1 MELLHLKYFLTVAKI
16 EHMTKSA
23 KELRIAQP
31 ALSKIISSLE
41 KELGLE
47 LFDRKGKTIKLND
60 NGKFF
65 YEKVNT
71 SLSILDGCIKDL
83 QDKQYNHTKE
93 IRFLA
98 LAASSLVTEI
108 LIEFRTLY
116 PDINFELIQS
126 ININSIYE
134 NYDYDLCI
142 YSSDGINTEKDSIDL
157 LKEEILLAVPANHS
171 LSNQNSINLSQVSD
185 QKFISLG
192 QGNLKLL
199 TDSFCKKAGFIPNI
213 VFESNNPSTVR
224 DLIAFGQGVSFIPQ
238 VSWKFQEYKSI
249 KLLHLDYPKCSR
261 TIRLRSKES
270 ENIPNHVLLFKN
282 FIINYFSNFSNYN

>member
-65 YEKVNT
+65 YEKVSS
-71 SLSILDGCIKDL
+71 SLSILDDCIKDL
-83 QDKQYNHTKE
+83 QYKQHNKTKE
-93 IRFLA
+93 IKFLA

-126 ININSIYE
+126 INTLSIYD

-142 YSSDGINTEKDSIDL
+142 YSSDDINIEKDSIYL
-157 LKEEILLAVPANHS
+157 LKEEILLAVPTNHT
-171 LSNQNSINLSQVSD
+171 LSNQNSIHLSQVSN

-199 TDSFCKKAGFIPNI
+199 TDSFCRKAGFIPNI

-238 VSWKFQEYKSI
+238 VSWRFQGYKSI
-249 KLLHLDYPKCSR
+249 KFLHLDYPECNR
-261 TIRLRSKES
+261 TLRLRLKES
-270 ENIPNHVLLFKN
+270 ENIPSHILLFKN
-282 FIINYFSNFSNYN
+282 FIIDYFSNYN